1 MKAMLLL
8 TWNSLKLSW
17 RTPIAFFFVV
27 FFPLGFFFL
36 YAGVFAHG
44 RPLEVAA
51 LFGPVLTL
59 MALTNGL
66 FGNGATTVMM
76 RERGML
82 RPYHLTP
89 LTAWQ
94 WIVSR
99 ILSNYL
105 TSLGVGAIMLI
116 AARTLYHMPVG
127 TSVFDLW
134 VVYSIGAFSIASLGS
149 IIASLMNNMQEAQ
162 IVFQLLFLV
171 CLFFSGASIEFSH
184 LPVFIQGFGRFL
196 PPTLMVLSFEHLMK
210 GHVPLWRLWPELT
223 GLIVTGLLCLVIG
236 SVLFRWEKEDR
247 ATRRQRLIALLA
259 LLPMLVIGIWLNR
272 RLG

>member
-1 MKAMLLL
+1 MKATLLL

-17 RTPIAFFFVV
+17 RTPIAFFFTV

-51 LFGPVLTL
+51 VFGPVLTL

-89 LTAWQ
+89 LTSSQ
-94 WIVSR
+94 WIVSH

-105 TSLGVGAIMLI
+105 TSLVVGAGMLV
-116 AARTLYHMPVG
+116 AARALYHMPLG

-134 VVYSIGAFSIASLGS
+134 FVYSIGAFSIASLGS

-162 IVFQLLFLV
+162 IVFQLLFIIF
-171 CLFFSGASIEFSH
+171 LFFSGTTIEFSH
-184 LPVFIQGFGRFL
+184 LPVFLQGLGRFL
-196 PPTLMVLSFEHLMK
+196 PPTLMVISFEHLMRE
-210 GHVPLWRLWPELT
+210 HVPLWRLWPELA
-223 GLIVTGLLCLVIG
+223 GLITTGLLCLVIG

-259 LLPMLVIGIWLNR
+259 FLPMLVIGIWLNR
-272 RLG
+272 LLG

>member
-51 LFGPVLTL
+51 VFGPVLTL
-59 MALTNGL
+59 MALMNGL

-105 TSLGVGAIMLI
+105 TSVVIGAFML
-116 AARTLYHMPVG
+116 AVARLVYHMPIG
-127 TSVFDLW
+127 TSVFNLW
-134 VVYSIGAFSIASLGS
+134 IVYSVGTFSIASLGS
-149 IIASLMNNMQEAQ
+149 IVASLMNNMQEAQ
-162 IVFQLLFLV
+162 IVFNLLFMV
-171 CLFFSGASIEFSH
+171 FLFFSGVTVQFSH
-184 LPVFIQGFGRFL
+184 LPVFLQGFGRFL
-196 PPTLMVLSFEHLMK
+196 PPTLMVLSFTRLMHD
-210 GHVPLWRLWPELT
+210 HVPLWRLWPELT
-223 GLIVTGLLCLVIG
+223 GLAVTGLLCLVIG

-247 ATRRQRLIALLA
+247 ATRRERLIALVA
-259 LLPMLVIGIWLNR
+259 LVPMIVVGIWMNR
-272 RLG
+272 LFG